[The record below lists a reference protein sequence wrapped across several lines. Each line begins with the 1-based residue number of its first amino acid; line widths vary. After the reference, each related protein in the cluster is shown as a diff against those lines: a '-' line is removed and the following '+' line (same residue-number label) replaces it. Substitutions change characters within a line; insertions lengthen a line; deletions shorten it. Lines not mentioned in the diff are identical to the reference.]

1 MLDERFEQSEMLPI
15 DLVRTKRSATPPRQF
30 RKTRLSVLPIPEADL
45 PPMAADICQP
55 ELESR
60 SGHPV
65 NLRASLRTNIGEA
78 GEDQVRDLG

>member
-1 MLDERFEQSEMLPI
+1 M
-15 DLVRTKRSATPPRQF
+15 
-30 RKTRLSVLPIPEADL
+30 LPIPEADL